1 MTITRMM
8 NNLVAPN
15 KPSKQMAFDIAKII
29 TDAGTWTPRSKQV
42 NIGPSEIGHD
52 CLRRL
57 AYKLIDIP
65 KVNEG
70 SNGNW
75 SAQVGT
81 AIHAHLADIFAK
93 VEGFQVEQKVQ
104 IRAGLSGTVDLY
116 DEVRGIVMDWKTTG
130 ASGLKER
137 RSSGATDQQ
146 IIQVQLYGYGLAQQ
160 GAVVNQVALIYLPTS
175 GSIDDMHIELY
186 DYDEKMALAALER
199 LDNLYAL
206 LTSIDVEQ
214 FPSMWAVVPKV
225 SSRLCNYCP
234 YFQPFSKDESVAC
247 AGDTI

>member
-8 NNLVAPN
+8 NNLVSPN

-42 NIGPSEIGHD
+42 SIGPSEIGHD

-104 IRAGLSGTVDLY
+104 IRSGLSGTVDLY

-186 DYDEKMALAALER
+186 DYNEQMALAALER

-234 YFQPFSKDESVAC
+234 YFQPFSKDESIAC
-247 AGDTI
+247 AGDTL

>member
-8 NNLVAPN
+8 NNLVSPN

-42 NIGPSEIGHD
+42 SIGPSEIGHD

-93 VEGFQVEQKVQ
+93 IEGFQVEQKVQ
-104 IRAGLSGTVDLY
+104 IRSGLSGTVDLY

-146 IIQVQLYGYGLAQQ
+146 LIQVQLYGYGLAQQ

-186 DYDEKMALAALER
+186 DYNEQMALAALER

-234 YFQPFSKDESVAC
+234 YFQPFSKDESIAC
-247 AGDTI
+247 AGDTV

>member
-8 NNLVAPN
+8 NNLVSPN

-42 NIGPSEIGHD
+42 SIGPSEIGHD

-93 VEGFQVEQKVQ
+93 IEGFQVEQKVQ
-104 IRAGLSGTVDLY
+104 IRSGLSGTVDLY

-186 DYDEKMALAALER
+186 DYNEQMALAALER

-234 YFQPFSKDESVAC
+234 YFQPFSKDESIAC
-247 AGDTI
+247 AGDTL